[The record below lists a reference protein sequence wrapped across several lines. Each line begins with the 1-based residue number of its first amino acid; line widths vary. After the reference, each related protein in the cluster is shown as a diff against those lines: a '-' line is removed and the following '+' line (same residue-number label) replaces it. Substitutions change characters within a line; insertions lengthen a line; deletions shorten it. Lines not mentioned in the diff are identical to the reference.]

1 MRDPEIMAR
10 VKAILNKVE
19 EVAPGKSVELRVP
32 PYAAIQCVEGTT
44 HRRGTPPNVVE
55 MSADTLFDLFA
66 NTLKWEDGVATG
78 AIHASGT
85 LSDLSKVFE
94 LVRISK

>member
-1 MRDPEIMAR
+1 MRDEQTMAQVKEILA
-10 VKAILNKVE
+10 KISK
-19 EVAPGKSVELRVP
+19 VAPGKSVELRIP
-32 PYAAIQCVEGTT
+32 PYAAIQCVEGTS

-55 MSADTLFDLFA
+55 MEAKTLIALTEGSLDWTEGIKSG
-66 NTLKWEDGVATG
+66 N
-78 AIHASGT
+78 IHASGV

>member
-1 MRDPEIMAR
+1 MRDEQTMAQVKEILA
-10 VKAILNKVE
+10 KISK
-19 EVAPGKSVELRVP
+19 VAPGKSVELRIP
-32 PYAAIQCVEGTT
+32 PYAAIQCIEGIS

-55 MSADTLFDLFA
+55 MNATTLIEL
-66 NTLKWEDGVATG
+66 TDGSLNWAEGIKSG
-78 AIHASGT
+78 AIHASGV

>member
-19 EVAPGKSVELRVP
+19 EVVPGKSVELRIP

-66 NTLKWEDGVATG
+66 NTLKWEDGVSTG

>member
-10 VKAILNKVE
+10 VKAILSKVE
-19 EVAPGKSVELRVP
+19 AVAPGRSVELRIP
-32 PYAAIQCVEGTT
+32 PYAAIQCVAGTT

-55 MSADTLFDLFA
+55 MEADTLFALFA
-66 NTLKWEDGVATG
+66 DTLKWAAGVSNG
-78 AIHASGT
+78 KIHASGT